1 MDSIIKPELEQS
13 HIDDISSEEPQTILA
28 ELDPH
33 DEKRLVRKCDR
44 HVIPILTILYLLA
57 FLDRINIGNARLQN
71 LEKDL
76 HMKGNDY
83 NIALF
88 IFFIPYILCEV
99 PCNIIMKKLAPSTWI
114 SSIVFLWG
122 EYGISDAR
130 GKM

>member
-1 MDSIIKPELEQS
+1 MKPELEKS
-13 HIDDISSEEPQTILA
+13 HIDDISSEDPQTILS
-28 ELDPH
+28 ELDPA

-44 HVIPILTILYLLA
+44 HIIPILTILYLLA
-57 FLDRINIGNARLQN
+57 FLDRINIGNARLQS

-114 SSIVFLWG
+114 SSIMFLWG
-122 EYGISDAR
+122 EYIVYHWCAREEGI
-130 GKM
+130 